1 MGLVYL
7 PTFPIYRLTKF
18 LGFLLDDVHTLNL
31 QKHGGKKLVTLPPTR
46 WSKKWWKLTV
56 GHGLAGM
63 LEMLVCYGLLV
74 WVFSPGTPNNKFTS
88 WWQLKHLYFRRA
100 GIGMAFTWPMSRLC
114 LLERRVGSVKLASM
128 AEAKKQNHIFCLECR
143 FLHWHVLTRSKRK
156 RAQDRVPPHAWCS

>member
-7 PTFPIYRLTKF
+7 PTFPIYRLTKC

-46 WSKKWWKLTV
+46 WSKKWWFSLLDMGWSGCWTCWFAMV
-56 GHGLAGM
+56 CGLG
-63 LEMLVCYGLLV
+63 
-74 WVFSPGTPNNKFTS
+74 VFSPGTPNNKFTS
-88 WWQLKHLYFRRA
+88 WWQLKHLYFRGRS

-114 LLERRVGSVKLASM
+114 LLERKVGSVKLASM

-143 FLHWHVLTRSKRK
+143 FLH
-156 RAQDRVPPHAWCS
+156 